1 MISFAFKIINYF
13 YFIRY
18 WCLLMILTQLKIARQ
33 IERVE
38 ENFLNFFL
46 LALVI
51 KLFLCFGHCLL
62 PDFRQA

>member
-38 ENFLNFFL
+38 ENFVKFFFASL
-46 LALVI
+46 SY
-51 KLFLCFGHCLL
+51 
-62 PDFRQA
+62 